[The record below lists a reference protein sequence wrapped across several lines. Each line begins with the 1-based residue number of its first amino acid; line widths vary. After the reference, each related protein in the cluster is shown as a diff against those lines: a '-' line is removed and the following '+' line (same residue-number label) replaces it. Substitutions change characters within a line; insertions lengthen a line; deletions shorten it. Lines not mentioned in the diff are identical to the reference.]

1 MPTKNNKPRRPVK
14 YPQNAARKT
23 TNKNVKNYKKNVKKY
38 KKAQK
43 KKSLIG
49 RIFKWSFLTLLIL
62 FLAVTVIG
70 GGYVF
75 AIIKST
81 PPLDV
86 ETVLRLSEPSSL
98 YDKDS
103 QYIDTIHSEIS
114 RTVISFDQ
122 MPQHLKDAY
131 VSIEDQRFYDHKGID
146 PRRILGSFV
155 TDIKKIF
162 KKQNSFHGGSTITQQ
177 LLKNT
182 TLSDESSKLER
193 KIKEIWL
200 ATNLE
205 TQLSKDQILTQYLNT
220 IPVGGIYFGV
230 EEGAKYY
237 FNKSASQLNLI
248 ECAYLAGVTQAP
260 TTYNAF
266 IEKNKKDP
274 TPYLNRTKT
283 VLGKMK
289 ELGKITDEEYN
300 TAIADLNAGKLQFNY
315 DQAQVDYSLDYECY
329 IDPALEQV
337 REDLKAKYKYTDEE
351 ITKLFANGGLQV
363 YTNMDRS
370 LQDATQEILNNTK
383 VNGYTNNG
391 NYVNPDSYKQNTES
405 YEFQASATVVNY
417 KTGEVLAMVGG
428 RGNEVAKGYNRAYY
442 QRRSPGS
449 TTKPITAYGPAINE
463 KTLTAASIIDDSPGD
478 DIPSIN
484 KGSFLGPISL
494 REGLR
499 ESKNAVASR
508 VVNKIGKDTG
518 LYYGEKF
525 GIKYSNTTKQAEA
538 YQYLALGQFAVNS
551 TDADNNTV
559 NDGTNTYI
567 MAAAYG
573 TFGNNGVYTTPKL
586 YSSVKDSTG
595 KTILEAP
602 HTQEQIFTPSTAYI
616 MYDMLKG
623 SREFTGYNAQFGNI
637 PTAGK
642 TGTTEECKDLWFT
655 GLTPYLSASVWLGY
669 DNNYSMYD
677 NDSNTAAYVWAQIM
691 KIAHNGYPDNDKTDI
706 QKPSELVECTICTD
720 SGKLPT
726 SGCPTKVEYFVPGTE
741 PTSYCGSGGYSSYGQ
756 NSNSGNENTTQNQDV
771 QKQENQ
777 DQDNNQN
784 TETNTNNNQNNNIEN
799 NTNSTEHNNNQNNN
813 NANENNNNNNPDD
826 NNIPNN
832 NPNTTNKH

>member
-1 MPTKNNKPRRPVK
+1 MPTQNNKPRRPVQ
-14 YPQNAARKT
+14 YPQNAAKKT
-23 TNKNVKNYKKNVKKY
+23 TNKNIKNYKKGNKKY
-38 KKAQK
+38 KKTQK

-49 RIFKWSFLTLLIL
+49 RIFKWTFLTMLIL
-62 FLAVTVIG
+62 FLAVSVVA

-114 RTVISFDQ
+114 RTVIDFDQ
-122 MPQHLKDAY
+122 MPQNLKDAY

-146 PRRILGSFV
+146 PRRILGSLV
-155 TDIKKIF
+155 TDVKKIF
-162 KKQNSFHGGSTITQQ
+162 KKQNGLHGGSTITQQ

-200 ATNLE
+200 ANNLE
-205 TQLSKDQILTQYLNT
+205 SQLSKDQILAQYLNT

-230 EEGAKYY
+230 QEGAKYY
-237 FNKSASQLNLI
+237 FNKDASQLNLI

-283 VLGKMK
+283 VLSKMK
-289 ELGKITDEEYN
+289 ELGKITEQDYN
-300 TAIADLNAGKLQFNY
+300 TAIADIDAGKLQFNY
-315 DQAQVDYSLDYECY
+315 SQAQVNYSLDYECY
-329 IDPALEQV
+329 IDPTLEQV
-337 REDLKAKYKYTDEE
+337 RNDLKAKYKYTDEE
-351 ITKLFANGGLQV
+351 ITKMFANGGLQI

-370 LQDATQEILNNTK
+370 LQDATQNILNNTK
-383 VNGYTNNG
+383 VNGYTKNG
-391 NYVNPDSYKQNTES
+391 TLVKPDAYKPNTES
-405 YEFQASATVVNY
+405 FEFQASATVVNY

-428 RGNEVAKGYNRAYY
+428 RGKEVAKGYNRAYY

-449 TTKPITAYGPAINE
+449 TTKPLTAYGPAINE
-463 KTLTAASIIDDSPGD
+463 KILTAASIIEDTPGD
-478 DIPSIN
+478 DIPAIN
-484 KGSFLGPISL
+484 KGSFLGPIPL

-499 ESKNAVASR
+499 QSKNAVASR
-508 VVNKIGKDTG
+508 VVNKIGKETG

-525 GIKYSNTTKQAEA
+525 GIKYSNTTKQAEP

-551 TDADNNTV
+551 TDADKNEV
-559 NDGTNTYI
+559 NDGSNTYV
-567 MAAAYG
+567 MSSAYG

-602 HTQEQIFTPSTAYI
+602 HTQEQIFMPSTAYI

-677 NDSNTAAYVWAQIM
+677 NDSNTAALVWAQIM
-691 KIAHNGYPDNDKTDI
+691 KVAHQGYPDNDKTDVK
-706 QKPSELVECTICTD
+706 KPSELVECTICTT
-720 SGKLPT
+720 SGNLPT
-726 SGCPTKVEYFVPGTE
+726 GGCPTRVEYFVPGTE
-741 PTSYCGSGGYSSYGQ
+741 PTTYCGSGG
-756 NSNSGNENTTQNQDV
+756 NSGCSPNTTTQPQTPNTEQNAV
-771 QKQENQ
+771 TPNNQ
-777 DQDNNQN
+777 DQNNQITPDN
-784 TETNTNNNQNNNIEN
+784 TQNDPNNTDQN
-799 NTNSTEHNNNQNNN
+799 NTNDHNT
-813 NANENNNNNNPDD
+813 NENNNGNTNNTENNNTQ
-826 NNIPNN
+826 NNTQQ
-832 NPNTTNKH
+832 NPNEPPANNTRKH